1 MVKGSAKRIRRSPD
15 VPKWAILK
23 AAERRLIEHGPEG
36 IRVKHVAADLGMT
49 DGAAH
54 YHFGNRE
61 ALISALLRF
70 SAKQLLVDIDT
81 ILEFWDVNELNMRQ
95 SGLLFRSTYDERAM
109 PLDILGCACRA

>member
-1 MVKGSAKRIRRSPD
+1 MVKGLAKRIRRSPD
-15 VPKWAILK
+15 VSKLAILK

-49 DGAAH
+49 DAAVH

-81 ILEFWDVNELNMRQ
+81 ILK
-95 SGLLFRSTYDERAM
+95 
-109 PLDILGCACRA
+109 ILGCEPTQYAPVGIAFPFYLR